1 MARRLAGLRS
11 FLRRFSHCRRG
22 NVAMMFALA
31 LPLLTMTSLVGVD
44 VHRISTV
51 RANLQDALDA
61 AALAAAR
68 SPHMDQAN
76 ITAVG
81 MAALR
86 ANLQAYPQ
94 ISLRE
99 DLTTFRLT
107 E

>member
-81 MAALR
+81 LAKQHRIGLGPCAR
-86 ANLQAYPQ
+86 
-94 ISLRE
+94 SR
-99 DLTTFRLT
+99 TTVECQLSIHK
-107 E
+107 